1 MLKLLDV
8 SEDAE
13 NSLPLP
19 CKRLP
24 HGFRV
29 VTERFPDL
37 LFPVLLSCFSG
48 CLDAEGRG
56 GL

>member
-8 SEDAE
+8 SEDVE

-24 HGFRV
+24 HSFRV
-29 VTERFPDL
+29 VTECFPDL
-37 LFPVLLSCFSG
+37 LFPVLLMF
-48 CLDAEGRG
+48 LR
-56 GL
+56 LP